1 MDPRSLRAGSVGFC
15 DGLRF
20 MGFVYVGIEP
30 DGILWYDINIEV
42 CRVAF
47 SYPEAENMAAAE
59 GSPSAGMGAK
69 CTGSRR
75 GKSVSG
81 QRNRMHG
88 RPQSETRQRPW
99 EQKCTAGKAKGR
111 IYGVRRPGKGRTYVI

>member
-1 MDPRSLRAGSVGFC
+1 MGFC

-47 SYPEAENMAAAE
+47 FCPEAENMAAAE
-59 GSPSAGMGAK
+59 
-69 CTGSRR
+69 
-75 GKSVSG
+75 
-81 QRNRMHG
+81 
-88 RPQSETRQRPW
+88 
-99 EQKCTAGKAKGR
+99 
-111 IYGVRRPGKGRTYVI
+111 

>member
-1 MDPRSLRAGSVGFC
+1 MGFC

-47 SYPEAENMAAAE
+47 SCPEAENTAAAE
-59 GSPSAGMGAK
+59 GNPSAAMGTE
-69 CTGSRR
+69 CTGGS
-75 GKSVSG
+75 
-81 QRNRMHG
+81 
-88 RPQSETRQRPW
+88 
-99 EQKCTAGKAKGR
+99 KAKGR
-111 IYGVRRPGKGRTYVI
+111 IYGVQRPGKGRTYVI

>member
-1 MDPRSLRAGSVGFC
+1 MGFC

-47 SYPEAENMAAAE
+47 SCPEAENTAAAE
-59 GSPSAGMGAK
+59 GNPSAAMGTE
-69 CTGSRR
+69 CTG
-75 GKSVSG
+75 
-81 QRNRMHG
+81 G
-88 RPQSETRQRPW
+88 RQGEGPHIRSTA
-99 EQKCTAGKAKGR
+99 AGKGKNICHIKDIFLR
-111 IYGVRRPGKGRTYVI
+111 ILSGKRRMGSRSISP

>member
-1 MDPRSLRAGSVGFC
+1 MGFC

-47 SYPEAENMAAAE
+47 SCPEAENMAAAE
-59 GSPSAGMGAK
+59 GNPSAGMGAK

-75 GKSVSG
+75 RKPVSG
-81 QRNRMHG
+81 HGSKMHG
-88 RPQSETRQRPW
+88 QPQKETRQRQW
-99 EQKCTAGKAKGR
+99 EQNTWAAGKAKGR
-111 IYGVRRPGKGRTYVI
+111 IYGVQRPGKGRTYVI